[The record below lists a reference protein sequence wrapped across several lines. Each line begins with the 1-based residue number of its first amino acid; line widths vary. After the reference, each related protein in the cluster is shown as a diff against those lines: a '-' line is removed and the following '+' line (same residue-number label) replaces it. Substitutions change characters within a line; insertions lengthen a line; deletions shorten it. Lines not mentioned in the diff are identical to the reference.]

1 MSDIIE
7 RAKISTMHVYTFI
20 AVSMG
25 FFIWGVLSTLAPIS
39 TLISKFIPSS
49 MYVLVLS
56 IPLVFALIGNFLM
69 GFIADKIGRKMAFI
83 ITMLSYGI
91 GVFLFMISENFSVL
105 MASLFLTQFGVGG
118 EEPALLALLS
128 ENMPVRYRGA
138 ILAIMPNFANIGA
151 AVASGIAIIT
161 HGAFYPTKVAIGI
174 TAFIAI
180 IILVF
185 SRLSMPESVRWLEI
199 KGKLEEAKKYTTSIK
214 VTDEK
219 LEEASPTAGLGLR
232 LAFLVIIGISQFLSF
247 GLMAY
252 ILGPAEFPS
261 LTAQI
266 LFIANLGASI
276 AGFIGAYIA
285 NRISRKNYLIFS
297 FLGGLITMFLILPFA
312 SVQSLALFYT
322 LLFLNMAFS
331 EFAWISRT
339 MLEPELFP
347 TGLRAG
353 FIGVIRT
360 ITYGT
365 YIASIFLTFS
375 FTVPQY
381 IYYNIGMW
389 LLGFGGALIWYV
401 KGFETARKSLRSI
414 DKVHAKL

>member
-1 MSDIIE
+1 MSELIE
-7 RAKISTMHVYTFI
+7 KAKIGKMHVYTFI

-25 FFIWGVLSTLAPIS
+25 FFIWGMLSTFAPIS
-39 TLISKFIPSS
+39 TLISKFIPST
-49 MYVLVLS
+49 MYVFVLS
-56 IPLVFALIGNFLM
+56 VPLVFALIGNFLM

-83 ITMLSYGI
+83 ITMLSYGV
-91 GVFLFMISENFSVL
+91 GVFLFIISENLAVL

-138 ILAIMPNFANIGA
+138 ILGIMPNFANIGA
-151 AVASGIAIIT
+151 AVASGIAILT
-161 HGAFYPTKVAIGI
+161 QGAFYPTKVAIGV

-180 IILVF
+180 VILVF

-199 KGKLEEAKKYTTSIK
+199 KGKTEEAKKYASSVK
-214 VTDEK
+214 AADEK
-219 LEEASPTAGLGLR
+219 LEEALPTASLR
-232 LAFLVIIGISQFLSF
+232 FRFAFLAIIGISQFLSF

-266 LFIANLGASI
+266 LFVANIGASV
-276 AGFIGAYIA
+276 AGFIGAYIV
-285 NRISRKNYLIFS
+285 NGISRKKYILFS

-312 SVQSLALFYT
+312 STESLALFYA
-322 LLFLNMAFS
+322 LLFLNMTFS

-339 MLEPELFP
+339 VLEPELFP

-353 FIGVIRT
+353 LIGVIRT

-365 YIASIFLTFS
+365 YIASIYITFN
-375 FTVPQY
+375 FTVSQY
-381 IYYNIGMW
+381 IYYNIGLW
-389 LLGFGGALIWYV
+389 LLGFFGALMWYFR
-401 KGFETARKSLRSI
+401 GFDTNKKSLKSL
-414 DKVHAKL
+414 DKI

>member
-1 MSDIIE
+1 MSELIE
-7 RAKISTMHVYTFI
+7 KAKIGRMHVYTFI

-25 FFIWGVLSTLAPIS
+25 FFIWGMLSTFAPIS

-49 MYVLVLS
+49 MYVFVLS
-56 IPLVFALIGNFLM
+56 VPLVFALIGNFLM
-69 GFIADKIGRKMAFI
+69 GFLADRIGRKMAFI

-91 GVFLFMISENFSVL
+91 GVLLFIISENLTVL

-138 ILAIMPNFANIGA
+138 ILGIMPNFANIGA
-151 AVASGIAIIT
+151 AVASGIAILT
-161 HGAFYPTKVAIGI
+161 QGAFYPTKVAIGI

-199 KGKLEEAKKYTTSIK
+199 KGKSEEAKKYSSYVK
-214 VTDEK
+214 ASDEK
-219 LEEASPTAGLGLR
+219 LEEASPTASLGFR
-232 LAFLVIIGISQFLSF
+232 FAFLAIIGISQFLSF

-252 ILGPAEFPS
+252 ILGPAEFPN

-266 LFIANLGASI
+266 LFVANLGASA
-276 AGFIGAYIA
+276 AGFLGSYIV
-285 NRISRKNYLIFS
+285 NKISRKNYLLFS

-312 SVQSLALFYT
+312 STKSLALFYT

-339 MLEPELFP
+339 VLEPELFP

-353 FIGVIRT
+353 LIGVIRT

-365 YIASIFLTFS
+365 YIASIYLTFS
-375 FTVPQY
+375 FTVAQY
-381 IYYNIGMW
+381 IYYNIGLW
-389 LLGFGGALIWYV
+389 LLGFFGALMWYF
-401 KGFETARKSLRSI
+401 KGFETNRKSLRSL
-414 DKVHAKL
+414 DKI

>member
-1 MSDIIE
+1 MSELIE
-7 RAKISTMHVYTFI
+7 KAKIGKMHVYTFI

-25 FFIWGVLSTLAPIS
+25 FFIWGMLSTFAPIS

-49 MYVLVLS
+49 MYVFVLS
-56 IPLVFALIGNFLM
+56 VPLVFALIGNFLM

-83 ITMLSYGI
+83 ITMLSYGV
-91 GVFLFMISENFSVL
+91 GVFLFIISENLAVL

-138 ILAIMPNFANIGA
+138 ILGIMPNFANIGA
-151 AVASGIAIIT
+151 AVASGIAILT
-161 HGAFYPTKVAIGI
+161 QGAFYPTKVAIGV

-180 IILVF
+180 VILVF

-199 KGKLEEAKKYTTSIK
+199 KGKTEEAKKYASSVK
-214 VTDEK
+214 AADEK
-219 LEEASPTAGLGLR
+219 LEEALPTASLR
-232 LAFLVIIGISQFLSF
+232 FRFAFLAIIGISQFLSF

-266 LFIANLGASI
+266 LFVANIGASV
-276 AGFIGAYIA
+276 AGFIGAYIV
-285 NRISRKNYLIFS
+285 NEISRNKYLLFS

-312 SVQSLALFYT
+312 STESLGLFYA

-339 MLEPELFP
+339 VLEPELFP

-353 FIGVIRT
+353 LIGVIRT

-365 YIASIFLTFS
+365 YIASIYLTFN
-375 FTVPQY
+375 FTVSQY
-381 IYYNIGMW
+381 IYYNIGLW
-389 LLGFGGALIWYV
+389 LLGFFGALMWYFR
-401 KGFETARKSLRSI
+401 GFDTNKKSLKSL
-414 DKVHAKL
+414 DKI